1 MEKNNS
7 WITKYENCFYSE
19 RLITKLISLSEKT
32 KNRINLLEIKKAIYY
47 AKKYHGVQKRES
59 GEPYY
64 SHPLEVAY
72 MISDYLF
79 RTDIIITSILHDT
92 IEDTDLTFEMIQTEF
107 GPLVASQVAD
117 LSWIK
122 VAGEKISSAE
132 MVKSLWLQKKY
143 DLLLIKLF
151 DRLHNIQTISVKTPQ
166 KIHKIVEETIST
178 FLVLAV
184 YLNIPDAEK
193 QIVHLC
199 AKYINPKLLDEE
211 HSRPFGSDQNLL
223 SLISQNDLNRK

>member
-132 MVKSLWLQKKY
+132 MVKSLWLKKKY

>member
-7 WITKYENCFYSE
+7 WTTKYENCFYSE

-32 KNRINLLEIKKAIYY
+32 KNRINLLQIKKAIYY

-72 MISDYLF
+72 MVSDYLF

-107 GPLVASQVAD
+107 SPLVASQVAD
-117 LSWIK
+117 LSRIK
-122 VAGEKISSAE
+122 VAGKKISSAE

-151 DRLHNIQTISVKTPQ
+151 DRLHNMQTISVKTPQ
-166 KIHKIVEETIST
+166 KIHKIVEETISA

-211 HSRPFGSDQNLL
+211 HSRPFESDQNLL